1 MSKRFAVAVIA
12 AAVLAALPLGAAEPA
27 PKLERIEWSDIWIT
41 DADRDELPRVLLVG
55 DSIVRG
61 YYDGVEKALAG
72 KAACARYT
80 TSKFLGNPDYA
91 AELGLILDRHR
102 YGVIHINNG
111 LHGWDCTEEEYRK
124 GLEALVVL
132 LREKAPGAKVVW
144 GMTTPVRVAGDLAHL
159 DADKNARA
167 VARNQIAAEIMGKN
181 SIPVTDLYAALA
193 DRPDLFADDGV
204 HHNAKGRELLARMVA
219 DAVGKCLPKE

>member
-1 MSKRFAVAVIA
+1 MSKRVAVAVIA
-12 AAVLAALPLGAAEPA
+12 AAVLATLPLGAAEPA

-80 TSKFLGNPDYA
+80 TSKFLGNPDFA
-91 AELGLILDRHR
+91 GELGLILDRHR
-102 YGVIHINNG
+102 YDVIHINNG

-124 GLEALVVL
+124 GLEALVAL

-144 GMTTPVRVAGDLAHL
+144 GMTTPVRVAGDLARL

-167 VARNQIAAEIMGKN
+167 VARNRIAAEIMEMNG
-181 SIPVTDLYAALA
+181 IPVTDLHAALA
-193 DRPDLFADDGV
+193 ARPDLFADDGV
-204 HHNAKGRELLARMVA
+204 HHNAKGRELLAGMVA
-219 DAVGKCLPKE
+219 DAAGKCLPNK

>member
-1 MSKRFAVAVIA
+1 MPRCFAVAAVA
-12 AAVLAALPLGAAEPA
+12 AAFLAALPLGAAEPA

-41 DADRDELPRVLLVG
+41 DADRDAGPRVLLVG

-144 GMTTPVRVAGDLAHL
+144 GMTTPVRVAGDLTQP

-167 VARNQIAAEIMGKN
+167 VARNQIAAEIMEKN
-181 SIPVTDLYAALA
+181 GSRRVSTPCFRGALSSRRYCA
-193 DRPDLFADDGV
+193 PP
-204 HHNAKGRELLARMVA
+204 RE
-219 DAVGKCLPKE
+219 